1 MHEYDYVITT
11 VKMISPTTEISSK
24 LSAMA
29 EKSRAMCDAGTGPLF
44 DLIVCDEAHH
54 AVAAT
59 WVAVFQALGDIGQK
73 YMKAEK
79 EQELFPKQLL
89 LTGTSHRLHVERCP
103 VDAAHNLRIWTL
115 TQGMQGLQ
123 GQGGVR
129 KGVVLKRTVLYE
141 VRYQPLATK

>member
-1 MHEYDYVITT
+1 MPFVTLVVECVGLGPESHCVGPLQRHGTWQRCQSLEVGAGDLHEYDYVITT
-11 VKMISPTTEISSK
+11 AKMISPTTEISSK

-29 EKSRAMCDAGTGPLF
+29 DKSRAMCDAGTGPLF

-79 EQELFPKQLL
+79 SRSFFP
-89 LTGTSHRLHVERCP
+89 SSCC
-103 VDAAHNLRIWTL
+103 
-115 TQGMQGLQ
+115 
-123 GQGGVR
+123 
-129 KGVVLKRTVLYE
+129 
-141 VRYQPLATK
+141 